1 MPSIT
6 KRELAIKITEQLGTG
21 GNSLS
26 QQDVLEVIQRLIIA
40 VSDSLANGDQVVMRN
55 FGTFQVR
62 ETKAKI
68 GRNPKQPT
76 KTVKIP
82 ARATVKFKPGL
93 KLKEQ
98 VAATLG
104 VVRERRG

>member
-1 MPSIT
+1 MPTIT
-6 KRELAIKITEQLGTG
+6 KRELAIKITEQLGTEG
-21 GNSLS
+21 HSIS
-26 QQDVLEVIQRLIIA
+26 QQDVMEVIQRLIVVVA
-40 VSDSLANGDQVVMRN
+40 DSLADGDQVVMRN

-82 ARATVKFKPGL
+82 ARATVKFQPGL
-93 KLKEQ
+93 KLKDQ
-98 VAATLG
+98 VAASLA
-104 VVRERRG
+104 VVREKKR